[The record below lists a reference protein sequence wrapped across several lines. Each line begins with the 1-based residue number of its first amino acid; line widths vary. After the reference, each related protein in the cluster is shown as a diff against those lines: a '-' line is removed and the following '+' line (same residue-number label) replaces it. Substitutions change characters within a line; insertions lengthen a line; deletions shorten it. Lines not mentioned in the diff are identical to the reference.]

1 MKYVAPQVASW
12 SDELFV
18 IAASISHK
26 RGPKGFRSAVEHV
39 VSQTSPTRTS
49 QVDAWPASTA
59 PCLQVA
65 DYCCWA
71 IHRKWERSDARSYEL
86 VKDKI
91 RSEYDIFRGG
101 NTLYYYK
108 ENEPAIRFYPEEP
121 KGSCHQ
127 LFCYPLRLLEVA
139 KAVNLAVPLKPPSV
153 LPHHL
158 RNPHIY
164 ALGVFQEGETHVLHF
179 QHRHNH
185 LGAHALR
192 FFLAGGA
199 VVNAEI
205 D

>member
-1 MKYVAPQVASW
+1 MRDKVFDVLKGYEFRIDTTVLDKRKAQPQLRTSPETFYQYAWYFHMKYVAPQVASW

-101 NTLYYYK
+101 NTLYY
-108 ENEPAIRFYPEEP
+108 
-121 KGSCHQ
+121 
-127 LFCYPLRLLEVA
+127 
-139 KAVNLAVPLKPPSV
+139 
-153 LPHHL
+153 
-158 RNPHIY
+158 
-164 ALGVFQEGETHVLHF
+164 
-179 QHRHNH
+179 
-185 LGAHALR
+185 
-192 FFLAGGA
+192 
-199 VVNAEI
+199 
-205 D
+205 